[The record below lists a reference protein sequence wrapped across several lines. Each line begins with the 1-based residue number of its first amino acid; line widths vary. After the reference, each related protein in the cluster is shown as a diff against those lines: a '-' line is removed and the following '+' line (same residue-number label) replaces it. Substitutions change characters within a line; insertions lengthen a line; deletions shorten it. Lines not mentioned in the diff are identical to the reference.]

1 MKKTL
6 LALLACAAGFQA
18 QAQTDS
24 ERAFVRT
31 KYNGSLITNTQLSGV
46 AAKGPVQT
54 PPSIATTIFS
64 EDFASG
70 IPATWTNVALV
81 GAEIWSYTTTGS
93 ASSPSGSP
101 VSLSAT
107 GTSAANGYMI
117 FDSDAGGQTSGPE
130 DAELTSGV
138 INCTG
143 YNTVYLSFNDHFVQY
158 AASQGI
164 VLVSNDGTTWTDVY
178 HAETGFGQNQGSTNP
193 RAVQVDITSVAA
205 NQATVYVRFK
215 YTGSWDW
222 FWMVDDVTLFEPAA
236 ADAGV
241 SAISSPTDG
250 CGLSSTSSV
259 TVDVKNFGSSP
270 ISNVPVS
277 MTLNGG
283 APINET
289 VPGPISPNSV
299 VSYTFNTTVNL
310 STAGTYTIQAY
321 TGLSGDSNNANDSI
335 SATVE
340 NIQPTSLAT
349 PYTMDFE
356 TGEDLSQWAVA
367 DANGDGTSWAIF
379 TTLAYSGAQC
389 LRKAGSGS
397 FDDDWVWT
405 GCLDLQAGVN
415 YNLNYWFR
423 QFDLTAPC
431 SLEVFLA
438 TAQTVAASTQPIV
451 VEGIDTTYF
460 NSVNNFTVPTSGSYH
475 IAWHA
480 FVPTTSTVQGSSSVR
495 IDLINIGLA
504 TGIGENSNPGGVQ
517 VYPNPNTG
525 IFNLRVMK
533 FENAL
538 VRIFNMIGEEVSN
551 FRMNDIQE
559 QIDLS
564 TFAKGIYMI
573 KVEGN
578 SFSTT
583 QKVTVN

>member
-6 LALLACAAGFQA
+6 LALLACATGLQVL
-18 QAQTDS
+18 AQTDA
-24 ERAFVRT
+24 ERAYVRN
-31 KYNGSLITNTQLSGV
+31 KYNSGAPANVQLLNT

-54 PPSIATTIFS
+54 PPTIATTIFS

-70 IPATWTNVALV
+70 LPTTWTNVPLV
-81 GAEIWSYTTTGS
+81 GAEVWSYTTTGS
-93 ASSPSGSP
+93 SSGPSGSS
-101 VSLSAT
+101 VSLSST
-107 GTSAANGYMI
+107 NTSAANGYMI

-143 YNTVYLSFNDHFVQY
+143 YNTVFLSFNEVFVQY

-164 VLVSNDGTTWTDVY
+164 VLVSNNGTTWTDVY
-178 HAETGFGQNQGSTNP
+178 HAETGLGQNQSSPNP
-193 RAVQVDITSVAA
+193 RYSQIDISSIAA

-241 SAISSPTDG
+241 SAILGPVSG

-259 TVDVKNFGSSP
+259 TVEVKNFGSNP

-277 MTLNGG
+277 MRLNGG
-283 APINET
+283 TPINET
-289 VPGPISPNSV
+289 VAGPVNPNSV

-310 STAGTYTIQAY
+310 STVGTYTIQAY
-321 TGLSGDSNNANDSI
+321 TGLNGDSNNSNDSS
-335 SATVE
+335 SAQVE
-340 NIQPTSLAT
+340 NVQPISLAT

-356 TGEDLSQWAVA
+356 TGEDLSQWAVEDVNA
-367 DANGDGTSWAIF
+367 DGVSWAIA
-379 TTLAYSGAQC
+379 TTLSYSGTQC

-405 GCLDLQAGVN
+405 GCVDLQAGTT
-415 YNLNYWFR
+415 YSLSYWYR

-431 SLEVFLA
+431 SLEVFVA
-438 TAQTVAASTQPIV
+438 SAQTVAASTQPIA
-451 VEGIDTTYF
+451 VETIDTSYT
-460 NSVNNFTVPTSGSYH
+460 NSVNNFTVATSGAYH

-480 FVPTTSTVQGSSSVR
+480 FVPNTSPVQGSSSVR
-495 IDLINIGLA
+495 VDLINLGIS
-504 TGIGENSNPGGVQ
+504 TGISENTNPGGVQ
-517 VYPNPNTG
+517 IYPNPNAG

-533 FENAL
+533 FENAV
-538 VRIFNMIGEEVSN
+538 VRIFNAMGEEISN
-551 FRMNDIQE
+551 LRMNDIQE

-564 TFAKGIYMI
+564 TFAKGIYVI
-573 KVEGN
+573 KIEGN
-578 SFSTT
+578 TFTTT